1 MTFPPLFRKRQK
13 GCPQKPQTKALVMKQ
28 HTLAGSASFEGKGL
42 HTGAYV
48 HLSINPAPV
57 DYGFRFVRT
66 DISGQPEI
74 KAEATRVSFTQRG
87 TVLTGDGKETISTI
101 EHLMSALRARGV
113 DNCRIE
119 LDGPE
124 VPILDGSAKP
134 FADAISNLGLTEQD
148 AARKYLEITH
158 KAVYEE
164 KEKGL
169 RIIAMPDDHFAATV
183 CIAFDGTKCL
193 ANQWAQIE
201 DLKDEYDQVYDCR
214 TFVFL
219 HEIAPLLNMG
229 LIKGG
234 DLDNAIV
241 FVEGELTT
249 AQKAELAKKLG
260 RTDITIH
267 PSGVL
272 NDRDLKY
279 SNEAARHKLL
289 DLVGDLA
296 LVGYPIKG
304 RIIAT
309 RSGHGSNTAFARQ
322 LMAEF
327 PVK

>member
-1 MTFPPLFRKRQK
+1 
-13 GCPQKPQTKALVMKQ
+13 MKQ
-28 HTLAGSASFEGKGL
+28 TTLADKAAFEGKGL

-48 HLSINPAPV
+48 HLSINPAPAN
-57 DYGFRFVRT
+57 YGFRFVRV
-66 DISGQPEI
+66 DQPGEPEI

-87 TVLTGDGKETISTI
+87 TVLTGDNGVTISTI
-101 EHLMSALRARGV
+101 EHLMSALRACGV
-113 DNCRIE
+113 DNCKII

-124 VPILDGSAKP
+124 VPILDGSAK
-134 FADAISNLGLTEQD
+134 FFTDAILKMGLTEQPEE
-148 AARKYLEITH
+148 RKYLEVTH

-169 RIIAMPDDHFAATV
+169 RIIALPDDHFAATV
-183 CIAFDGTKCL
+183 CIAFDGTKAL

-201 DLKDEYDQVYDCR
+201 NLGEEYKDVYDCR

-241 FVEGELTT
+241 FVEGGVT
-249 AQKAELAKKLG
+249 AEQKAELAAKLG
-260 RTDITIH
+260 RADVTIH

-279 SNEAARHKLL
+279 ANEPARHKLL
-289 DLVGDLA
+289 DLIGDLA

-309 RSGHGSNTAFARQ
+309 RSGHGSNTAFARM
-322 LMAEF
+322 LMEQF

>member
-1 MTFPPLFRKRQK
+1 MEN
-13 GCPQKPQTKALVMKQ
+13 QT
-28 HTLAGSASFEGKGL
+28 TLNGSAKFEGKGL
-42 HTGAYV
+42 HTGAFV
-48 HLSINPAPV
+48 HLSINPAPAN
-57 DYGFRFVRT
+57 YGFRFKRI
-66 DISGQPEI
+66 DLDGQPEI
-74 KAEATRVSFTQRG
+74 PAVATRVSFTQRG
-87 TVLTGDGKETISTI
+87 TVLTGDNKETVSTI

-113 DNCRIE
+113 DNCQIQ

-134 FADAISNLGLTEQD
+134 FVDAIDSLGLKSQD
-148 AARKYLEITH
+148 AERRYLTITH
-158 KAVYEE
+158 KVVYEE

-169 RIIAMPDDHFAATV
+169 RIIALPEDYFAAEV

-193 ANQWAQIE
+193 PNQWAQIE
-201 DLKDEYDQVYDCR
+201 DLATEYNQVYDCR

-241 FVEGELTT
+241 FVEGQITPE
-249 AQKAELAKKLG
+249 QKAELAKKLG
-260 RTDITIH
+260 REDVTIH

-279 SNEAARHKLL
+279 ANEAARHKLL
-289 DLVGDLA
+289 DLIGDLA
-296 LVGYPIKG
+296 LVGLPIKG
-304 RIIAT
+304 RILAT

-322 LMAEF
+322 LMQEF
-327 PVK
+327 QH

>member
-1 MTFPPLFRKRQK
+1 MTFPPLFRKWQK

-249 AQKAELAKKLG
+249 EQKAELAKKLG

>member
-1 MTFPPLFRKRQK
+1 MN
-13 GCPQKPQTKALVMKQ
+13 QT
-28 HTLAGSASFEGKGL
+28 TLSGSAAFEGKGL

-48 HLSINPAPV
+48 HLSIKPAPA
-57 DYGFRFVRT
+57 DYGFRFVRV
-66 DISGQPEI
+66 DLPGQPEI

-87 TVLTGDGKETISTI
+87 TVLTGDSKETISTI
-101 EHLMSALRARGV
+101 EHLMSSLRACGV

-134 FADAISNLGLTEQD
+134 FTDAILAIGLKEQN
-148 AARKYLEITH
+148 ATRKYLEITH

-164 KEKGL
+164 KDKGL
-169 RIIAMPDDHFAATV
+169 RIVAMPDDHFSATV
-183 CIAFDGTKCL
+183 CIAFDGTKTL
-193 ANQWAQIE
+193 PNQWAQIE
-201 DLKDEYDQVYDCR
+201 DLDSEYKEVYDCR

-241 FVEGELTT
+241 FVEGGLTSE
-249 AQKAELAKKLG
+249 QKAELANKLG
-260 RTDITIH
+260 RADVTIH

-279 SNEAARHKLL
+279 ANEPARHKLL
-289 DLVGDLA
+289 DLIGDLA

-322 LMAEF
+322 LMSEF

>member
-1 MTFPPLFRKRQK
+1 MTFPPLFRKWQK

-124 VPILDGSAKP
+124 VPILDGSAKS
-134 FADAISNLGLTEQD
+134 FADAISDLGLTEQD

-249 AQKAELAKKLG
+249 EQKAELAKKLG

>member
-1 MTFPPLFRKRQK
+1 
-13 GCPQKPQTKALVMKQ
+13 MKQ

-124 VPILDGSAKP
+124 VPILDGSAKS
-134 FADAISNLGLTEQD
+134 FADAISDLGLTEQD

-164 KEKGL
+164 KEKDL

-249 AQKAELAKKLG
+249 EQKAELAKKLG

>member
-1 MTFPPLFRKRQK
+1 MEN
-13 GCPQKPQTKALVMKQ
+13 QT
-28 HTLAGSASFEGKGL
+28 TLNGSAKFEGKGL
-42 HTGAYV
+42 HTGAFV
-48 HLSINPAPV
+48 HLSINPAPAN
-57 DYGFRFVRT
+57 YGFRFKRI
-66 DISGQPEI
+66 DLDGQPEI
-74 KAEATRVSFTQRG
+74 PAVATRVSFTQRG
-87 TVLTGDGKETISTI
+87 TVLTGDNKETVSTI

-113 DNCRIE
+113 DNCQIQ

-134 FADAISNLGLTEQD
+134 FVDAIDSLGLQPQD
-148 AARKYLEITH
+148 AERQYLTITH
-158 KAVYEE
+158 KVVYEE

-169 RIIAMPDDHFAATV
+169 RIIALPEDYFAAEV

-193 ANQWAQIE
+193 PNQWAQIE
-201 DLKDEYDQVYDCR
+201 DLETEYNQVYDCR

-241 FVEGELTT
+241 FVEGQITPE
-249 AQKAELAKKLG
+249 QKAELAKKLG
-260 RTDITIH
+260 RDDVTIH

-279 SNEAARHKLL
+279 ANEAARHKLL
-289 DLVGDLA
+289 DLIGDLA
-296 LVGYPIKG
+296 LVGLPIKG
-304 RIIAT
+304 RILAT

-322 LMAEF
+322 LMHEILH
-327 PVK
+327 

>member
-1 MTFPPLFRKRQK
+1 MTFPPLFAKRQK

-134 FADAISNLGLTEQD
+134 FADAISELGLTEQD

-201 DLKDEYDQVYDCR
+201 NLKDEYDQVYDCR

-249 AQKAELAKKLG
+249 EQKAELAKKLG

>member
-1 MTFPPLFRKRQK
+1 
-13 GCPQKPQTKALVMKQ
+13 MKQ
-28 HTLAGSASFEGKGL
+28 TTLSGSASFEGKGL

-48 HLSINPAPV
+48 HLSINPAPA

-66 DISGQPEI
+66 DIAGTPEI

-87 TVLTGDGKETISTI
+87 TVLTGDNKETVSTI
-101 EHLMSALRARGV
+101 EHLMSSLRARGV

-134 FADAISNLGLTEQD
+134 FVEAIDKMGLTTLD
-148 AARKYLEITH
+148 AERKYLEITH

-164 KEKGL
+164 KNKGL

-183 CIAFDGTKCL
+183 CIAFDGTRAL

-201 DLKDEYDQVYDCR
+201 DLESEYNDVYDCR

-219 HEIAPLLNMG
+219 HEVAPLLSMG

-234 DLDNAIV
+234 DLENAIV
-241 FVEGELTT
+241 FVEGEVTPEI
-249 AQKAELAKKLG
+249 KAEIAKKLG
-260 RTDITIH
+260 KDDVTIH

-272 NDRDLKY
+272 NERDLKY

-289 DLVGDLA
+289 DLIGDLA

-322 LMAEF
+322 LMSEF